1 MNFKD
6 ILSDIDK
13 LVGKQL
19 QSINPSTAPIF
30 LIKVDFNSKKY
41 FISNDSNKKGTGRS
55 FWELEDIWSELVNK
69 GFCNVDQALYGSGSS
84 RNQPETLF
92 ANLPYIQHFKYQKR
106 KHLLLREEGIH
117 QLGTLSELPDKET
130 KSIRNQIENQSK
142 LSFQHLNSA
151 QVDAVEHIQKALS
164 VISAKYSGDIELKDI
179 DVAMS
184 KLVNVQKVINDA
196 TVSIDLRLNIYEA
209 KEENPLRKMKL
220 ENLADAP
227 EVTGVYDGDNDE
239 DEGINSELIPES
251 KRINSNIRHPLNTPR
266 IRQLNPTFS
275 LLYDRL
281 RYEELKIP
289 EYQRNGGI
297 WGLKE
302 SSKLIES
309 ILLGL
314 PLPIFYFAEKEN
326 GDWVIVDGLQRITT
340 MFNFIKNDLKLTGL
354 NELVAFNGLKFQDI
368 DRASQRKFREFQL
381 TSYVID
387 MSEGDNRFIS
397 ELFHR
402 INTFGV
408 KLSPQEMRNA
418 VNIGASVKFLRDLAN
433 TNDFLRIT
441 NEKVNPI
448 RQKDLELCLSAVSFM
463 IYGYKEYNYNKQ
475 DDFLSETMDFLNN
488 ISSDR
493 ELKIKNAFIGGLLI
507 SEKIFGNESFIKE
520 LNPKKSS
527 PISKPLFELIVSVF
541 SNLSEE
547 QKIELINNKDDFIE
561 KLYGA
566 IREDKKD
573 YASWESEVYT
583 ESERGFN
590 YSISQSTGKRVTI
603 LYRFESLL
611 NILDRVCNIK
621 VDFKRMFH
629 DK

>member
-1 MNFKD
+1 MDFKD
-6 ILSDIDK
+6 VLSDING
-13 LVGKQL
+13 LIGKQL
-19 QSINPSTAPIF
+19 QSLNPSTAPIF
-30 LIKVDFNSKKY
+30 LTKVDSDAKKY
-41 FISNDSNKKGTGRS
+41 FISDVPNQKGNGRS

-84 RNQPETLF
+84 RNQPETIF
-92 ANLPYIQHFKYQKR
+92 ANLPYIQHFKYKKR
-106 KHLLLREEGIH
+106 KHLLLRGEAIH
-117 QLGTLSELPDKET
+117 PIGTLSELSDKET
-130 KSIRNQIENQSK
+130 KLIRNKIENQS
-142 LSFQHLNSA
+142 SLNFNNLNIA
-151 QVDAVEHIQKALS
+151 QFDAVEHIKKALS
-164 VISAKYSGDIELKDI
+164 IISEKYSGDIELKEI
-179 DVAMS
+179 YFAMS
-184 KLVNVQKVINDA
+184 KFSNIQKVISDA
-196 TVSIDLRLNIYEA
+196 TVSIDLDLKTYELR
-209 KEENPLRKMKL
+209 EESPLRNMKL

-227 EVTGVYDGDNDE
+227 EVTGVYDGDNDDDE
-239 DEGINSELIPES
+239 DVYSEIITES
-251 KRINSNIRHPLNTPR
+251 KNIDSNIKPPLNAPR

-297 WGLKE
+297 WGAKE

-340 MFNFIKNDLKLTGL
+340 MLNFIKNDLKLIGL
-354 NELVAFNGLKFQDI
+354 NELVSLNGCKFQDL
-368 DRASQRKFREFQL
+368 DRSSQRKFREFQL

-387 MSEGDNRFIS
+387 MHQGDNRFIS

-418 VNIGASVKFLRDLAN
+418 VYIGKSVNFLKDLSATKEFLRV
-433 TNDFLRIT
+433 T

-448 RQKDLELCLSAVSFM
+448 RQKDLELCLSAVAFM
-463 IYGYKEYNYNKQ
+463 IHGYKEYNYNKQ
-475 DDFLSETMDFLNN
+475 DDFLSRTMDLLNN
-488 ISSDR
+488 ISP
-493 ELKIKNAFIGGLLI
+493 EQEIKIKMAFTEALLI
-507 SEKIFGNESFIKE
+507 SEKVFGNESFIKE

-541 SNLSEE
+541 SNLSEQ
-547 QKIELINNKDDFIE
+547 QKIELIEEKDDFIL
-561 KLYGA
+561 KLYEA
-566 IREDKKD
+566 IQTDSSD
-573 YASWESEVYT
+573 YASWESDVYAG
-583 ESERGFN
+583 SGRGFN

-611 NILDRVCNIK
+611 NILNTTCNIS
-621 VDFKRMFH
+621 VDFKRIFH

>member
-6 ILSDIDK
+6 LLSDIDK

-19 QSINPSTAPIF
+19 QSVNPSTAPIF
-30 LIKVDFNSKKY
+30 LTKVDFNSKKY
-41 FISNDSNKKGTGRS
+41 FISNDPNKKGTGRS

-106 KHLLLREEGIH
+106 KHLLLREEEIH

-151 QVDAVEHIQKALS
+151 QADAVEHIQKALS

-196 TVSIDLRLNIYEA
+196 TVSIDLRLSIYEA

-297 WGLKE
+297 WGPKE